1 MNSVPSIPTL
11 ICGYCGVARP
21 AGAPCDCVAQQAV
34 YDTRRLERAG
44 VLQAQREG
52 VAAISTWGSVA
63 RGNIL
68 TAIRSSS

>member
-1 MNSVPSIPTL
+1 MNRVPSAPTL
-11 ICGYCGVARP
+11 ICGYC
-21 AGAPCDCVAQQAV
+21 
-34 YDTRRLERAG
+34 G

-68 TAIRSSS
+68 TAIRSAQ

>member
-1 MNSVPSIPTL
+1 MNSAPPAPSL

-21 AGAPCDCVAQQAV
+21 AGAPCTCPRQQAV
-34 YDTRRLERAG
+34 YNARRQERAG

-52 VAAISTWGSVA
+52 VASISTWGSVA

-68 TAIRSSS
+68 TAIRSVQ

>member
-1 MNSVPSIPTL
+1 MNSVPSAPTL

-21 AGAPCDCVAQQAV
+21 AGAPCTCLRQQAV
-34 YDTRRLERAG
+34 YDARRLERAG

-68 TAIRSSS
+68 TAIRRAQ

>member
-1 MNSVPSIPTL
+1 MSTAPPVASL

-21 AGAPCDCVAQQAV
+21 AGAPCTCSAQQRV
-34 YDTRRLERAG
+34 YDHRQAEREG

-68 TAIRSSS
+68 TAIRSVQ

>member
-1 MNSVPSIPTL
+1 MNSVPSAPTL

-21 AGAPCDCVAQQAV
+21 AGEPCTCSAQHRV
-34 YDTRRLERAG
+34 YAYRRLERAG

-63 RGNIL
+63 RSNIL
-68 TAIRSSS
+68 TAIRSAQ